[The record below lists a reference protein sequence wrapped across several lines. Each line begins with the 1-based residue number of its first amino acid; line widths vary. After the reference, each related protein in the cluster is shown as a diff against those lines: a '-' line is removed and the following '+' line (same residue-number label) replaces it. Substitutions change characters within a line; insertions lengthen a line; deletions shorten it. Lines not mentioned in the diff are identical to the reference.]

1 MPRWTATVPLLI
13 ALGCGSVSPEP
24 EHRETEPPIEA
35 TPVREPAI
43 EDAVEPA
50 IEDVLE
56 TEAPRVHPGIAADD
70 PALAIDVLTAEGSI
84 STSIGGPNNGSLLGG
99 VPLPLEA
106 PGFFSN
112 PRRPNDTA
120 YWGTVEAVRSILRAA
135 SVVDRDLPGGTL
147 FVNDL
152 GFREGGRIP
161 HHGSHTAGRDADIL
175 FYLLDVDGAARPGLG
190 VPLGPD
196 GTGTDFG
203 DLVDPSDDVD
213 VALDIPRTWRL
224 VQALLEDEDA
234 LVQRI
239 FVVEH
244 LRTLLLAHANTIG
257 APEAARIRF
266 EEVTC
271 QPSYPHDDHLHLR
284 FFCTDED
291 LGLGCADG
299 APMYPWRRAQ
309 LRVAGVEPVR
319 PAPVPRIRRSPAAP
333 EPAPPPMDA
342 RVRAFLDLRESWT
355 STPHPGRPYCR

>member
-1 MPRWTATVPLLI
+1 M
-13 ALGCGSVSPEP
+13 GCGSVSPEP
-24 EHRETEPPIEA
+24 EHREPEAAPAPVVDPIEA
-35 TPVREPAI
+35 VVEVAEVTPI
-43 EDAVEPA
+43 
-50 IEDVLE
+50 
-56 TEAPRVHPGIAADD
+56 APPPRTHPGIAADD
-70 PALAIDVLTAEGSI
+70 PVLAIDPLTAEGSV
-84 STSIGGPNNGSLLGG
+84 STSMGGPNNGTLVGG
-99 VPLPLEA
+99 VPLPFDA

-147 FVNDL
+147 FVNDI

-175 FYLLDVDGAARPGLG
+175 FYLLDTDGAPRPGLG

-203 DLVDPSDDVD
+203 DLLDPADDVD
-213 VALDIPRTWRL
+213 VALDVPRTWRV
-224 VQALLEDEDA
+224 VQALLEDDDA

-244 LRTLLLAHANTIG
+244 LRTLLFAHANAIG

-271 QPSYPHDDHLHLR
+271 QPGYPHDDHLHVR

-309 LRVAGVEPVR
+309 LRAAGVEPVR
-319 PAPVPRIRRSPAAP
+319 PAPIPRSPRAAPAP
-333 EPAPPPMDA
+333 EPEPPPMHE
-342 RVRAFLDLRESWT
+342 RVRAFLDFRESWA
-355 STPHPGRPYCR
+355 SAPHPGRPYCR